1 LKITVLANQDLAS
14 NFALNYLIPSLAKR
28 HRLRIFL
35 SSRVGSAAP
44 LCPELAQLQFFEQT
58 LFNQLLFPA
67 LDKAASGSGLQTF
80 RQLAENN
87 DAPLSIL
94 NAVNAAPGLT
104 DLAASEP
111 DLILSI
117 RYGGILREKA
127 IATASKGVLNLHSG
141 LLPGYRGVM
150 ATFYAMLNRESEIG
164 TTLHYIRDAGIDTG
178 EIIDCTRAPLQVE
191 HSYLWNVLQ
200 LYPAGV
206 ALMLEAVQK
215 ISAGSAIASQP
226 QNSDGHYYSFPD
238 AQLLER
244 FGNLGY
250 RLYDVDEVTSL
261 ATHYLDSKP

>member
-14 NFALNYLIPSLAKR
+14 NFALNHLIPSLAKR
-28 HRLRIFL
+28 HSLQIFL

-44 LCPELAQLQFFEQT
+44 FSPELAQLRFFEQT

-67 LDKAASGSGLQTF
+67 LEKTTAGNGLQTF

-94 NAVNAAPGLT
+94 NGINAAPGLT
-104 DLAASEP
+104 ELAASEP
-111 DLILSI
+111 ELILSI
-117 RYGGILREKA
+117 RYGGILREQA
-127 IATASKGVLNLHSG
+127 IAIASNGVLNLHSG
-141 LLPGYRGVM
+141 LLPRYRGVM
-150 ATFYAMLNRESEIG
+150 ATFYAMLNGESEIG

-178 EIIDCTRAPLQVE
+178 EIIDCTRAPLQLE

-206 ALMLEAVQK
+206 ALMLEAVRK
-215 ISAGSAIASQP
+215 ISAGSVISCQF
-226 QNSDGHYYSFPD
+226 QGNDGHYYSFPD
-238 AQLLER
+238 TQLLER
-244 FGNLGY
+244 FGSLGY

-261 ATHYLDSKP
+261 AAHYLDSKR